1 MISVNDFRTGLTIE
15 VDGEIFSVLEFQHV
29 KPGKG
34 AAFVRSKL
42 KNLRN
47 GNIVEKTFRAGENVN
62 RAQIENREVQYLYNS
77 GNEYTFMDN
86 ETFDQFTLDK
96 KQLEWEINFLKE
108 NMNVPH
114 RQLSGRNHRHQPAE
128 QRRAQSRRDG
138 ARHPRQ
144 HGDGR
149 DEEREAGNRIER
161 SGAAVH
167 QRRRRAPDRHPRRQ
181 IHFPRLMCGS
191 RPSGTP
197 DGFLMQPARQSVK
210 FSIPD
215 ICLDA
220 IILTC
225 M

>member
-108 NMNVPH
+108 NMNVHIVSYQGEIIGINLPNSVELKVVETEPGI
-114 RQLSGRNHRHQPAE
+114 RGNTATGATKNAKLETGLNVQVPLFINEGDVLLIDTREGKYIS
-128 QRRAQSRRDG
+128 RA
-138 ARHPRQ
+138 
-144 HGDGR
+144 
-149 DEEREAGNRIER
+149 
-161 SGAAVH
+161 
-167 QRRRRAPDRHPRRQ
+167 
-181 IHFPRLMCGS
+181 
-191 RPSGTP
+191 
-197 DGFLMQPARQSVK
+197 
-210 FSIPD
+210 
-215 ICLDA
+215 
-220 IILTC
+220 
-225 M
+225 